1 MGGMCAGIYHG
12 ASVQGLRGDEIG
24 IISPYAAQVVGF
36 LVGKWGFEADGFWWC
51 QL

>member
-1 MGGMCAGIYHG
+1 MGHG

-36 LVGKWGFEADGFWWC
+36 RQRESGGLKLVDFGGASCEYTTSC
-51 QL
+51 